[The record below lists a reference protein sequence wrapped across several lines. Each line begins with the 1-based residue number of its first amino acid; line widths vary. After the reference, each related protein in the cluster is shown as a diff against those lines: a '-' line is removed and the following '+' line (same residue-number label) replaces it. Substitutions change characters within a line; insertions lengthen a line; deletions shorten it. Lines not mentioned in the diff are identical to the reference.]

1 MTGLCQ
7 RQRGGP
13 DAAGAAPAQGDL
25 SDTLQLYTLVGEH
38 ACQTPWIDIHVI
50 GRDMDGPLQ
59 RHGESPDE
67 DINLQPTSI
76 GSSPSEDSHRRSGG
90 WYRERLTSVKY
101 CP

>member
-38 ACQTPWIDIHVI
+38 ACQTP
-50 GRDMDGPLQ
+50 
-59 RHGESPDE
+59 
-67 DINLQPTSI
+67 
-76 GSSPSEDSHRRSGG
+76 
-90 WYRERLTSVKY
+90 
-101 CP
+101 